1 MIATAV
7 LALALAAGPDP
18 GQRLLLCRPLVLG
31 DVALARSD
39 AVAAAARG
47 LGQRFLDYGVS
58 CESWQEAARAARR
71 AGLAHA
77 VSSLAEGR
85 VEGSR
90 FVLTL
95 SEAGGERELAARD
108 LAIAPG
114 VDPVPPIERALRELV
129 KTSEP
134 PATSRSAAPWYVAG
148 AGAAVAAAG
157 VGFALAA
164 RSAAAARD
172 DAQAR
177 GDALTYVQKDASWRA
192 WRTAS
197 GVALGVGAAA
207 MVAGLTWRFAF

>member
-1 MIATAV
+1 MIATAI
-7 LALALAAGPDP
+7 LALALAAGPEP
-18 GQRLLLCRPLVLG
+18 GQRLLLCRPRVLG
-31 DVALARSD
+31 DAALARSD

-47 LGQRFLDYGVS
+47 FGQRFLDYGVS

-71 AGLAHA
+71 AGLGHA

-90 FVLTL
+90 FLLTL
-95 SEAGGERELAARD
+95 SEVDGEREVAARD
-108 LAIAPG
+108 LAVAPG
-114 VDPVPPIERALRELV
+114 VDPVPPIERALLELV
-129 KTSEP
+129 KASEP

-148 AGAAVAAAG
+148 AGAALAAAG

-177 GDALTYVQKDASWRA
+177 GDATAYVQKDASWRA

-207 MVAGLTWRFAF
+207 VAAGFTWRFAF